1 MLGQALASAGCWQN
15 LILEQVQVSV
25 ENIISVWAN
34 YSNINTN
41 CVIKIIV
48 IGLLEV
54 YTGNPGK
61 TRTCQLNAHTHAPA
75 HSAPC
80 TRTCALKTVTKQL
93 VMAVSVVKEA
103 TKCLGNRRCGGSGT
117 GSAAAATL
125 GRHHS
130 HGAAAAIVVGHS
142 VRDVVETRVACRRL
156 YDVGKQAL
164 V

>member
-1 MLGQALASAGCWQN
+1 MD
-15 LILEQVQVSV
+15 
-25 ENIISVWAN
+25 
-34 YSNINTN
+34 

-93 VMAVSVVKEA
+93 VVAASVVKEA
-103 TKCLGNRRCGGSGT
+103 TKCLGNCRCGGAGT

-142 VRDVVETRVACRRL
+142 VSDVVETRVARWRL